1 MAARPN
7 TESSGKLSFHERRR
21 DSSAPPGIEFIF
33 YGIFAGFII
42 AACAIAYYTAK
53 LLKKTLK
60 ITLGP
65 LEISIIVAFFILSF
79 YASTLVLQN
88 REDGATASFIGSST
102 VYEGAYLHYGFPL
115 VWYRTFE
122 SYDSSFKFT
131 SLENSL
137 SFFLDLTLWLVVSVA
152 LVCYAKSL
160 AAKRRRSLLR
170 LKVQTLS
177 WKLEA

>member
-7 TESSGKLSFHERRR
+7 TELSGRLNFHERRR
-21 DSSAPPGIEFIF
+21 DSSAPPGIEIIF
-33 YGIFAGFII
+33 YGILAGFII
-42 AACAIAYYTAK
+42 AACVIAYHTAK

-65 LEISIIVAFFILSF
+65 LEIGIIVALFLLFF
-79 YASTLVLQN
+79 YASTLVLQQ

-115 VWYRTFE
+115 VWYMTFE

-152 LVCYAKSL
+152 LVCSAKSF
-160 AAKRRRSLLR
+160 ATKRTRNPSKPYL
-170 LKVQTLS
+170 
-177 WKLEA
+177 